1 MPSRTQHSE
10 RSVRSLVQQTLVQTK
25 RILTRWG
32 RDLVTVLEALVLP
45 VALMLVIYI
54 VLGKLI
60 YAMTH
65 DSALYSICLLYTSPS
80 PRDS

>member
-60 YAMTH
+60 LSLIH
-65 DSALYSICLLYTSPS
+65 I
-80 PRDS
+80 